1 MLRKLKSACVSPTA
15 EKVTIS
21 SGVQGTMEVWVQ
33 KKTDQFWPSQN
44 WEFIFK
50 TVQAHV
56 EKYKVSTFYF
66 P

>member
-1 MLRKLKSACVSPTA
+1 MLHKLIKSACVV
-15 EKVTIS
+15 EKVTVA

-33 KKTDQFWPSQN
+33 KQTDQFWPSQN
-44 WEFIFK
+44 WEFIFE

-56 EKYKVSTFYF
+56 KEYKVSTFYF